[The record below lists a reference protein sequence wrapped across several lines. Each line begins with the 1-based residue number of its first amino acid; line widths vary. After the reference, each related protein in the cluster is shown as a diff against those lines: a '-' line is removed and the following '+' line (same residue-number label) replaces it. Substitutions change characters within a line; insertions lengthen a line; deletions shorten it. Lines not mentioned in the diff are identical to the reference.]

1 MTLPTALSRRHRG
14 VAPAGPM
21 PQQFRNLGRVFNAL
35 SRLLPTLSARVL
47 TRLWFTPIHGQPGKR
62 TRNFW
67 DSADRRLVLYIDP
80 EGIDLHCWGDPNAP
94 LILGV
99 HGWRGSGSQFREM
112 VAPLVD
118 AGYQVCLFDLPGH
131 GLNRSRMTNL
141 FEFAQVLMAVQDQL
155 GQPAGV
161 IAHSIGA
168 QTVIQA
174 MALGFDPAHLVLVAP
189 GLEVRGLVDRF
200 SETLGLTAATQAAFE
215 HQLTLYSLDIA
226 QRFLSVKVPIW
237 QRVTLDFAQPFLDR
251 PGLLMFDSDDEEV
264 AAVDLQRTAKAWPQA
279 ESLQTDGLGHSG
291 ALKDAAVI
299 QQLAHYFQRQL

>member
-1 MTLPTALSRRHRG
+1 MTLPTALPPRHRG
-14 VAPAGPM
+14 ITPAGPM
-21 PQQFRNLGRVFNAL
+21 PQQFRNLGRVFNGL
-35 SRLLPTLSARVL
+35 SPLLPTLSARLL
-47 TRLWFTPIHGQPGKR
+47 TRLWFTPIHGQPGTR
-62 TRNFW
+62 TRHFW
-67 DSADRRLVLYIDP
+67 NSADRRITLYINP

-94 LILGV
+94 LIVGV

-112 VAPLVD
+112 VAPLVE

-131 GLNRSRMTNL
+131 GLNRSRMTDL
-141 FEFAQVLMAVQDQL
+141 FESARALMAVQDQL

-200 SETLGLTAATQAAFE
+200 GETLGLTASTQAAFE
-215 HQLTLYSLDIA
+215 Q
-226 QRFLSVKVPIW
+226 Q
-237 QRVTLDFAQPFLDR
+237 

-264 AAVDLQRTAKAWPQA
+264 AAVDLQRTLKAWPQA

-291 ALKDAAVI
+291 PLKDAAVI